1 VVTLADIVGMQVT
14 RLYFIS
20 YHGKCLADSR
30 AANLKGELGRLA
42 RDERVADIVGG
53 DEIVQALKR
62 RNFDTSLVPET
73 LPDYPAV
80 SKMAGI
86 RGQHAFSRGAALAN
100 GVHVILASRVIGEP
114 VVEHR
119 VHVIPNV
126 PRRRLVIVPDPPG
139 ASADAAAIDDEDG
152 DVDDDVEVGS
162 RLAQRS
168 RPVRASK
175 PVFPS
180 AEWLV

>member
-1 VVTLADIVGMQVT
+1 MQIT

-30 AANLKGELGRLA
+30 AATLKGELGRLA

-53 DEIVQALKR
+53 HEIVQALKR

-73 LPDYPAV
+73 LPEYSAV
-80 SKMAGI
+80 SPMVGI
-86 RGQHAFSRGAALAN
+86 RGQHVFSRGAALAN
-100 GVHVILASRVIGEP
+100 GVHVILASRIIGEP
-114 VVEHR
+114 TVEHR
-119 VHVIPNV
+119 VRVIPDV
-126 PRRRLVIVPDPPG
+126 VRPRQVIAPNPP
-139 ASADAAAIDDEDG
+139 AAPAYVAPTDDEDG
-152 DVDDDVEVGS
+152 DLDDDVEVRS
-162 RLAQRS
+162 RVVQRT
-168 RPVRASK
+168 RPVRMSK